1 MPSVQA
7 EQELAERLWERVQP
21 LLPPERPKPK
31 GGRPRADDRACFAAI
46 LFVLRS
52 GCRWRD
58 LPDTFPSPV
67 TCWRRHRDWTD
78 AGAWYRVWH
87 LVLAEL
93 DAAGRLDTSELALD
107 ATFVEAR
114 KGGRRSPAPCA
125 GSGAGAGSG

>member
-1 MPSVQA
+1 MPSKRV
-7 EQELAERLWERVQP
+7 EDELAERLWARVRP
-21 LLPPERPKPK
+21 LLPPEPPKPN
-31 GGRPRADDRACFAAI
+31 GGRPRADDRACFLAV

-58 LPDTFPSPV
+58 LPACFPSAV

-78 AGAWYRVWH
+78 AGVWH
-87 LVLAEL
+87 RAWALVLEEL
-93 DAAGRLDTSELALD
+93 DAAGGLDTSELALD

-125 GSGAGAGSG
+125 ARG